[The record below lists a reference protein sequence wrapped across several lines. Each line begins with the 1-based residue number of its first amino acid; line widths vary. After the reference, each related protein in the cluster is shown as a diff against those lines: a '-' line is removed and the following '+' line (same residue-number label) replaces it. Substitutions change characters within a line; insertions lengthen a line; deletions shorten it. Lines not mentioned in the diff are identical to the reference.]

1 MSFSDKRK
9 QLFEQSI
16 VNANK
21 WYNKQKG
28 NIYIKQ
34 QKEKRGVQM
43 FQAVG
48 KDSLKIYVVEKTK
61 ALVFQKLKEKYPDTV
76 INKAVFPE
84 ALFIRETK
92 K

>member
-1 MSFSDKRK
+1 
-9 QLFEQSI
+9 
-16 VNANK
+16 
-21 WYNKQKG
+21 
-28 NIYIKQ
+28 
-34 QKEKRGVQM
+34 M

>member
-1 MSFSDKRK
+1 
-9 QLFEQSI
+9 
-16 VNANK
+16 
-21 WYNKQKG
+21 
-28 NIYIKQ
+28 
-34 QKEKRGVQM
+34 M

-61 ALVFQKLKEKYPDTV
+61 ALVFQKLKEKYPDTA

-92 K
+92 KWLPPASKKSQKYKSIGELYHGKPK

>member
-1 MSFSDKRK
+1 
-9 QLFEQSI
+9 
-16 VNANK
+16 
-21 WYNKQKG
+21 
-28 NIYIKQ
+28 
-34 QKEKRGVQM
+34 M

-61 ALVFQKLKEKYPDTV
+61 ALVFQNLKEKYPDTA

-84 ALFIRETK
+84 ALFIQETK